1 MFPVPYWRLS
11 SYYFFYF
18 AFIGVFTPYF
28 GLYLQSLEFSA
39 WDISVLMTQMQ
50 LMRLIGPYFWSALV
64 DRFGHRMP
72 VIRLT
77 GLATLLV
84 FGIFFFASRFEVLL
98 VALGLFSFFWVAAL
112 PLVETLT
119 FDHLRENPARYSR
132 IRLWG
137 SIGFILAVLAVG
149 ALLDHWP
156 LSSLLWAI
164 LLSLAGIM
172 LCGLS
177 IPEAAAAHGHDAHPP
192 VARILR
198 QPRVRALLAACFAMS
213 AAHGALHIFYS
224 IFLSAHG
231 YSKSLVGGLWTLGVL
246 AEIAVFLGM
255 AQVMRRVSLRQILL
269 VSFAAAAVRFVAI
282 GYAVDHVAILVL
294 AQLLHG
300 LTFGAFHAAAIA
312 AINRWFP
319 GNTRSRGQAL
329 YSSLSFGAG
338 GLVGGLISGLAWDR
352 LGGGLTFS
360 LGTLFALVGLVVVAI
375 WVFDKDVSE
384 YKGTCVV
391 NPSNEL

>member
-1 MFPVPYWRLS
+1 MSPVPYWRLS

-50 LMRLIGPYFWSALV
+50 LMRLVGPYFWSALV

-77 GLATLLV
+77 GLVTLLV

-98 VALGLFSFFWVAAL
+98 IALGLFSFFWVAAL

-137 SIGFILAVLAVG
+137 SIGFIVAVLAVG

-156 LSSLLWAI
+156 LPSLLWAI
-164 LLSLAGIM
+164 LFSLAGIM

-177 IPEAAAAHGHDAHPP
+177 LPEAAAAPGHEVHPP

-198 QPRVRALLAACFAMS
+198 QPRVRALLTACFSMS

-231 YSKSLVGGLWTLGVL
+231 YSKSFVGGLWTLGVL
-246 AEIAVFLGM
+246 AEIAVFVGM
-255 AQVMRRVSLRQILL
+255 AHIMRRVSLRQILL

-282 GYAVDHVAILVL
+282 GYAVDYVAVLVL

-319 GNTRSRGQAL
+319 GNTRARGQAL

-338 GLVGGLISGLAWDR
+338 GLVGGLVSGLVWDR

-360 LGTLFALVGLVVVAI
+360 LGTLFALIGLVVVAF

-384 YKGTCVV
+384 NKGTCVV
-391 NPSNEL
+391 NPSNDL